1 MEHFQ
6 IPSALLLFYTTDA
19 ASECKRKLVKH
30 MFIPLTF
37 IGQLR
42 THIRDWTIVWSPA
55 LAGRCGNPGDTVFR
69 WRAGCCGDRRWASV
83 SDGDATSEVVTSAL
97 PGLLN
102 CSGLWLDDW
111 TVTGMEKV
119 CGAAVDC
126 CEMEQDPRSHF
137 NTTPHTTDADNT
149 WWLKTL
155 VCY

>member
-1 MEHFQ
+1 
-6 IPSALLLFYTTDA
+6 
-19 ASECKRKLVKH
+19 
-30 MFIPLTF
+30 MFIPLTI
-37 IGQLR
+37 IGQLG
-42 THIRDWTIVWSPA
+42 TLIEDLIICSPA
-55 LAGRCGNPGDTVFR
+55 LAGRCGNPGDTILR

-126 CEMEQDPRSHF
+126 CKMEQDLSLYCVTVTHLFTAVSYLVPL
-137 NTTPHTTDADNT
+137 NTKMCVGLIQHMYNR
-149 WWLKTL
+149 KTL
-155 VCY
+155 MIQAINIYSKS